1 VVAWTG
7 PSGYSLLEEGNIM
20 TAVAQTD
27 TDFAFAG
34 LDTPAAPA
42 VEHPAFAAQ
51 ASGASDPLG
60 ALAGLLGTWKGHG
73 FNAIWRPHH
82 PAAQQDRFL
91 ELNMTDETIVFT
103 RINGPIPNRGLAMH
117 DINMFG
123 LTYMQQ
129 ISESSTGA
137 GLHIEPGIWA
147 TVPHTTDPNEPA
159 SVVRMASIPHGTTIL
174 AQGVAEVHPGGPQN
188 IPDTN
193 ILPFFFGSPA
203 PANGDFNSVEQTFT
217 ELNLSQPTPFR
228 FTAPGVTQNI
238 VKNPNSV
245 LQSALQASLQGTSM
259 KSRTFL
265 HVATSH
271 SIINNGGGTSN
282 TAFLSASAN
291 PPGGNAKATQVE
303 ATFWIETIAGTGGQ
317 PDKHQLQY
325 TQLVMLD
332 FNGIHW
338 PHVTVGTLVRQ

>member
-1 VVAWTG
+1 V
-7 PSGYSLLEEGNIM
+7 
-20 TAVAQTD
+20 TAGIQTD
-27 TDFAFAG
+27 PDFAFAG
-34 LDTPAAPA
+34 LATPEVEATEAIRSLAAGP
-42 VEHPAFAAQ
+42 
-51 ASGASDPLG
+51 DPLG

-82 PAAQQDRFL
+82 PADQQDRFL
-91 ELNMTDETIVFT
+91 ELNMTDETLVFT
-103 RINGPIPNRGLAMH
+103 RINGPIPNRGLAMA

-123 LTYMQQ
+123 LTYLQQ

-147 TVPHTTDPNEPA
+147 SVPATADPSEPA

-174 AQGVAEVHPGGPQN
+174 AQGVAQVIPGGPQT
-188 IPDTN
+188 IPNNN
-193 ILPFFFGSPA
+193 ILPFFFGNPA
-203 PANGDFNSVEQTFT
+203 PANGDFATVAETFS
-217 ELNLSQPTPFR
+217 ELNLSQATQFR
-228 FTAPGVTQNI
+228 SVAPGVTQAI
-238 VKNPNSV
+238 IQNPNLV
-245 LQSALQASLQGTSM
+245 LQNALKSSLQGTTM

-265 HVATSH
+265 HVATDH
-271 SIINNGGGTSN
+271 SSINAGGGTAN
-282 TAFLSASAN
+282 TAFLSSSTN
-291 PPGGNAKATQVE
+291 PSGGNALATTAQ

-338 PHVTVGTLVRQ
+338 PHVTVGTLVKQ

>member
-1 VVAWTG
+1 
-7 PSGYSLLEEGNIM
+7 M
-20 TAVAQTD
+20 TAVTQTD
-27 TDFAFAG
+27 PDFAFAG

-42 VEHPAFAAQ
+42 ARFVDAA
-51 ASGASDPLG
+51 AIAGGTPDPLG
-60 ALAGLLGTWKGHG
+60 ALASLVGTWKGHG

-82 PAAQQDRFL
+82 PASPQDRFL
-91 ELNMTDETIVFT
+91 ELNVTDETLVFT
-103 RINGPIPNRGLAMH
+103 RINGAIPNRGLAMS
-117 DINMFG
+117 DIDMFG

-159 SVVRMASIPHGTTIL
+159 SVVRMASIPHGTAML
-174 AQGVAEVHPGGPQN
+174 AQGVAEVHPGGPQQ

-193 ILPFFFGSPA
+193 ILPFFFGSPP
-203 PANGDFNSVEQTFT
+203 PANSDFNSVAQTFT
-217 ELNLSQPTPFR
+217 ELDLSQATPFR
-228 FTAPGVTQNI
+228 FKAPGVTQNI

-245 LQSALQASLQGTSM
+245 LQDALQASLQGTTM
-259 KSRTFL
+259 KTRTFL
-265 HVATSH
+265 HVATDH
-271 SIINNGGGTSN
+271 SIIKAGGGTAN
-282 TAFLSASAN
+282 TAFLTTSGN
-291 PPGGNAKATQVE
+291 PPGGNAKATQVQ
-303 ATFWIETIAGTGGQ
+303 ATFWIETIAGTGGH

-338 PHVTVGTLVRQ
+338 PHVTVGTLLKQ

>member
-1 VVAWTG
+1 M
-7 PSGYSLLEEGNIM
+7 S
-20 TAVAQTD
+20 AVAQTD
-27 TDFAFAG
+27 PDFAFAG
-34 LDTPAAPA
+34 LDTPEAPA
-42 VEHPAFAAQ
+42 VETAAP
-51 ASGASDPLG
+51 SPHTGGAADPLG

-91 ELNMTDETIVFT
+91 ELNMTDETLVFT
-103 RINGPIPNRGLAMH
+103 RINGPIPNRGLAMA

-147 TVPHTTDPNEPA
+147 AVPHTTDPNEPA
-159 SVVRMASIPHGTTIL
+159 TVVRMGSIPHGTTIM
-174 AQGVAEVHPGGPQN
+174 AQGVAQVLAGGPQN
-188 IPDTN
+188 IPDNN

-203 PANGDFNSVEQTFT
+203 PANGDFNSVSQTFT
-217 ELNLSQPTPFR
+217 ELNLGQATQFR

-245 LQSALQASLQGTSM
+245 LQNALQASLQGTHM
-259 KSRTFL
+259 TSRTFL
-265 HVATSH
+265 HVASTH
-271 SIINNGGGTSN
+271 NIVNNGGGTSN
-282 TAFLSASAN
+282 TAFLSASTN

-303 ATFWIETIAGTGGQ
+303 ATFWIETIAGTGGH
-317 PDKHQLQY
+317 PDTLQLQY

-338 PHVTVGTLVRQ
+338 PHVTVGTLVKQ

>member
-1 VVAWTG
+1 V
-7 PSGYSLLEEGNIM
+7 
-20 TAVAQTD
+20 TAITRTD
-27 TDFAFAG
+27 ADFAFAG
-34 LDTPAAPA
+34 LDTPEAPPAAAIRALGGP
-42 VEHPAFAAQ
+42 
-51 ASGASDPLG
+51 DPLG
-60 ALAGLLGTWKGHG
+60 ALAGLEGTWKGHG
-73 FNAIWRPHH
+73 FNAIWRPHN
-82 PAAQQDRFL
+82 PPSQDRFL
-91 ELNMTDETIVFT
+91 ELNMTDETLVFT
-103 RINGPIPNRGLAMH
+103 PINGPIPNRGLAMH

-147 TVPHTTDPNEPA
+147 NVPHTTDPNVPP
-159 SVVRMASIPHGTTIL
+159 SVVRMASIPHGTVVL

-188 IPDTN
+188 IPDNN
-193 ILPFFFGSPA
+193 ILPFFFGSPQ
-203 PANGDFNSVEQTFT
+203 PANSDFNSVAQTFT
-217 ELNLSQPTPFR
+217 ELKLSTPTTFR
-228 FTAPGVTQNI
+228 FVAPGVTQAI

-245 LQSALQASLQGTSM
+245 LQTALASSLQGTTM

-265 HVATSH
+265 NVSTTH
-271 SIINNGGGTSN
+271 SIVKAGGGGTAN
-282 TAFLSASAN
+282 TAFLAASGN
-291 PPGGNAKATQVE
+291 PPGGNARAAQVN

-338 PHVTVGTLVRQ
+338 PHVTVGTLQKQ

>member
-1 VVAWTG
+1 
-7 PSGYSLLEEGNIM
+7 M
-20 TAVAQTD
+20 TAGITTD
-27 TDFAFAG
+27 ADFAFAG
-34 LDTPAAPA
+34 LATPEVPAPEPAA
-42 VEHPAFAAQ
+42 HITAATPN
-51 ASGASDPLG
+51 PLG
-60 ALAGLLGTWKGHG
+60 ALAALAGTWKGHG

-82 PAAQQDRFL
+82 PVSQDRFL

-103 RINGPIPNRGLAMH
+103 AINGAIPNRGLAMP
-117 DINMFG
+117 DIEMFG
-123 LTYMQQ
+123 LTYLQQ

-159 SVVRMASIPHGTTIL
+159 SVVRMASIPHGTVVL
-174 AQGVAEVHPGGPQN
+174 AQGVAQVLQGGPQN
-188 IPDTN
+188 IPDNN

-203 PANGDFNSVEQTFT
+203 PANNDFNSVSQTFT
-217 ELNLSQPTPFR
+217 ELNLSQPTSFR
-228 FTAPGVTQNI
+228 FVAPGVTQAI

-245 LQSALQASLQGTSM
+245 LQDALQASLHNTNM

-265 HVATSH
+265 HVATNH
-271 SIINNGGGTSN
+271 SIIKAGGGTAN
-282 TAFLSASAN
+282 TAFLAASGN
-291 PPGGNAKATQVE
+291 PPGGNAKATQME
-303 ATFWIETIAGTGGQ
+303 ATFWIETIAGTGGH

-338 PHVTVGTLVRQ
+338 PHVTVGTLVKQ